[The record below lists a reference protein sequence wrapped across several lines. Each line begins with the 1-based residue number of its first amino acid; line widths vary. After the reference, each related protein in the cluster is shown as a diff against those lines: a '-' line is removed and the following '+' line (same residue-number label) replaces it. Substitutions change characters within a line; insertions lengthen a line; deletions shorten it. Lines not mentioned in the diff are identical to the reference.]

1 MPPAFK
7 RAFRDIAQNRFLNAV
22 TVFTITL
29 AVIITGAFGLFF
41 YNVNGFFADWQRGI
55 RMIVYLKDN
64 LSESERLDLK
74 FRIKTI
80 AGVEEAVFIPR
91 AEALKTLKNQLHKQ
105 AGILDHLRD
114 NPLPDAFELTFR
126 PTTHGD
132 RSSLDR
138 IAAEIEALPAV
149 SQVLYAQQWLQRFS
163 TIFNL
168 FKLVGYGLMSIFS
181 AAAVLIV
188 ANTIRLMVYNRREE
202 IEIMRLVGATDGFIK
217 GPFYICAMCLG
228 AVGSLLG
235 LAVLFSLYG
244 GIAAQIRRSVYGA
257 LPPLSFFPW
266 LWCVGI
272 LGAGMVVGAL
282 GCLVS
287 MNQFLKTYQEV
298 G

>member
-1 MPPAFK
+1 MPPSFN
-7 RAFRDIAQNRFLNAV
+7 RALRDIAQNRFLNV
-22 TVFTITL
+22 MTIFTITL

-41 YNVNGFFADWQRGI
+41 HNVNNLFLDWQQGI
-55 RMIVYLKDN
+55 RMMVYLESD
-64 LSESERLDLK
+64 LSDAQRLDLK

-80 AGVEEAVFIPR
+80 AGVEEALFIPR
-91 AEALKTLKNQLHKQ
+91 AEALKTLKAQLQKQ
-105 AGILDHLRD
+105 AEVLDHLRD

-126 PTTHGD
+126 PSAHEGD
-132 RSSLDR
+132 GHLER

-168 FKLVGYGLMSIFS
+168 FKLVGYGLGGIFS
-181 AAAVLIV
+181 VAAILIV
-188 ANTIRLMVYNRREE
+188 ANTIRLMVYNRRDE

-217 GPFYICAMCLG
+217 APFYICAMLLW

-235 LAVLFSLYG
+235 LAVLLGIYG
-244 GIAAQIRRSVYGA
+244 GIAGQIKQSLYGS

-266 LWCVGI
+266 YWSVAVMV
-272 LGAGMVVGAL
+272 AGMAVGAL

-287 MNQFLKTYQEV
+287 MKQYLKA
-298 G
+298 